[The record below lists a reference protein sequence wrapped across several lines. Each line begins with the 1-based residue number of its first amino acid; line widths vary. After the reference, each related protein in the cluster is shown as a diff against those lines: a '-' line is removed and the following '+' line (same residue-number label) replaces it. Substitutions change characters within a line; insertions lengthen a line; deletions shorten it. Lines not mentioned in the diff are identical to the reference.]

1 MSDIAA
7 GEGGTRTR
15 GPRRKGPGDA
25 SRARARETSQGGSP
39 PTSAPNPATVAPGRA
54 TWRSRIVDRGDAAP
68 ADLVANP
75 CNWRGHPPAQRDAL
89 AGLLDQVGWVQDVV
103 VNRRT
108 GRLVDGHLR
117 VELAKSR
124 GEPTVPV
131 VYVDLDEDEEALV
144 LASLDPLAAMATA
157 DPEKL
162 AALLGDAKANDEA
175 LRKMLTQLG
184 SRAGAAA
191 VGLSDPDA
199 IPEPP
204 AEPTTQPG
212 DLWLL
217 GDHRLLCGSSAD
229 AADVARL
236 LDGAEPGLMVTDPP
250 YGVALDMEWRDRAG
264 KNGLGPAEPSYM
276 QRAEGHQNTSISGD
290 DKADWSDAFEL
301 VPSLRVI
308 YAWHASSFTVDVGV
322 GLRRIGFDLRQMIVW
337 RKPHFVLSRTHYHYQ
352 TEPCWY
358 AVRAGESSRWIGTRD
373 QSNLWDAA
381 SPKQLMAGSKEE
393 KFDHPTQKPLLCMET
408 PVANHDFP
416 EVYEP
421 FCGSG
426 TTLIACE
433 RQRRRCFAMEL
444 EPKFCDVV
452 VARWEAFTGRKAER
466 VAAEVPA

>member
-1 MSDIAA
+1 
-7 GEGGTRTR
+7 
-15 GPRRKGPGDA
+15 
-25 SRARARETSQGGSP
+25 
-39 PTSAPNPATVAPGRA
+39 VAPVRA
-54 TWRSRIVDRGDAAP
+54 TWRSRIVDRGEAAP

-75 CNWRGHPPAQRDAL
+75 RNWREHPPAQRDAL

-117 VELAKSR
+117 VELAKAR
-124 GEPTVPV
+124 GEPLVPV
-131 VYVDLDEDEEALV
+131 VYVDLAEDEEALV

-162 AALLGDAKANDEA
+162 SALLGDAKANDEA
-175 LRKMLTQLG
+175 LRAMLTQLG

-191 VGLSDPDA
+191 AGLTDPDVV
-199 IPEPP
+199 PEPP
-204 AEPTTQPG
+204 EEPVARHG
-212 DLWLL
+212 DLWVL
-217 GDHRLLCGSSAD
+217 GDHRLLCGS
-229 AADVARL
+229 AAVASDVARL
-236 LDGAEPGLMVTDPP
+236 LDGATPELMVTDPP

-276 QRAEGHQNTSISGD
+276 QRAEGHQNTTISGD
-290 DKADWSDAFEL
+290 DKADWSDAFAL

-308 YAWHASSFTVDVGV
+308 YAWHASSFTVDVGA

-358 AVRAGESSRWIGTRD
+358 AVRAGESSRWIGARD

-408 PVANHDFP
+408 PVANHDFAD
-416 EVYEP
+416 VYEP

-444 EPKFCDVV
+444 DPKFCDVI

-466 VAAEVPA
+466 VAAEVAA